1 MVVSALVIMH
11 GSCSRAC
18 VVDRDF
24 FFVCLKYL
32 IFIVSNPPLLIL
44 QIQGL
49 AVWAN
54 VGFHY
59 SHSFCYFLSS
69 PSTSSFEL
77 SGVGGAHLF
86 AMAFYSPTNIISGK
100 KIHD

>member
-1 MVVSALVIMH
+1 MH
-11 GSCSRAC
+11 
-18 VVDRDF
+18 DT
-24 FFVCLKYL
+24 
-32 IFIVSNPPLLIL
+32 IHHHL
-44 QIQGL
+44 QIQSL

-86 AMAFYSPTNIISGK
+86 AMAFYSPTNIIIGK
-100 KIHD
+100 KTGLVHEIAVM